1 MPAPAVADWAAAPAA
16 AAPQPDAAPLRVLG
30 VASEMFPLLKTGGL
44 ADVVGALPAA
54 LAPCG
59 VELHT
64 LLPGHPAVLAAL
76 RQSEVVADWPDWFG
90 GPARLLAARHGRT
103 PLLVLDA
110 PHLHARAGNPYLDAT
125 GRDWP
130 DNALRYA
137 ALALAAARVAWGEVP
152 AFVPGL
158 VHVHDWQAALVPAY
172 LHYLGSGRRRVPSVL
187 TIHNLAFQGHFE
199 AETWPHLRLPDS
211 AFAIE
216 GLEYHGGIGFLKA
229 GLQFADAITTVSPTY
244 AREILEPAGGMGL
257 DAMLRWRAEAVSGIV
272 NGLDTTAWNPADDV
286 HLAQTYDADTLE
298 RRGANRYAVEQA
310 FGLPQDD
317 GLLLCMVSR
326 LTAQK
331 GIDLVVEALD
341 DSVAR
346 GARLVVL
353 GTGDAAI
360 EAALRAASARHPTR
374 VALRIGYDEGL
385 SHLLH
390 GGADAI
396 LVPSRFEPCGL
407 TQLSG
412 LRYGC
417 VPVVS
422 RVGGLADTVI
432 DANHAALAAGVATG
446 IVFDDLSPQG
456 VLQAVQRALALH
468 ADAQRWR
475 ALQRAGL
482 RSEVGWAASAAEY
495 AALYRRLVAARPPNE
510 LPETPR

>member
-1 MPAPAVADWAAAPAA
+1 MTAAPI
-16 AAPQPDAAPLRVLG
+16 DAPLRVLG

-54 LAPCG
+54 LARCG

-76 RQSEVVADWPDWFG
+76 TGPQVVAQWPDWFG
-90 GPARLLAARHGRT
+90 GPARLLAARHGDT

-110 PHLHARAGNPYLDAT
+110 PHLHARHGNPYLDAT

-130 DNALRYA
+130 DNPVRYA
-137 ALALAAARVAWGEVP
+137 ALALAAAQLSWGEVP
-152 AFVPGL
+152 AFVPDL
-158 VHVHDWQAALVPAY
+158 VHAHDWQAALVPAY
-172 LHYLGSGRRRVPSVL
+172 QHYLGAGRRRLPSVL

-199 AETWPHLRLPDS
+199 AETWPHLRLPDI

-244 AREILEPAGGMGL
+244 AREILTPAGGMGL
-257 DAMLRWRAEAVSGIV
+257 DAMLRWRAAAVSGIV
-272 NGLDTTAWNPADDV
+272 NGLDTTAWSPADDP
-286 HLAQTYDADTLE
+286 HLAQRYDAHTLP
-298 RRGANRYAVEQA
+298 RREANRRAVEQA
-310 FGLPQDD
+310 FGLPPDD
-317 GLLLCMVSR
+317 SLLLCMVSR

-331 GIDLVVEALD
+331 GIDLVAAALD
-341 DSVAR
+341 GIVAA

-360 EAALRAASARHPTR
+360 EAALRAAAARHPTR

-446 IVFDDLSPQG
+446 IVFDELSPQG
-456 VLQAVQRALALH
+456 VLQAVQRCLDLH
-468 ADAQRWR
+468 ADAPRWR
-475 ALQRAGL
+475 ALQLAGL
-482 RSEVGWAASAAEY
+482 RSEVGWRASAAEY
-495 AALYRRLVAARPPNE
+495 AALYRRLVAAPP
-510 LPETPR
+510 PHASGSPPP